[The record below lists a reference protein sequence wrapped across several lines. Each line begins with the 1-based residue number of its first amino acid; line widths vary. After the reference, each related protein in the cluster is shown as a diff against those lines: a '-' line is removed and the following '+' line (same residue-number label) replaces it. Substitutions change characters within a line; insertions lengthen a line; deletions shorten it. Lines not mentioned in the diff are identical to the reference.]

1 MNKLISLLL
10 SVPQWL
16 RITMSL
22 LYLAFIAFLSLAP
35 PDGLPDIPLFRGADK
50 IIHTCMY
57 LGLTGLACWSMHAE
71 YKPIWYYLISLFSI
85 SWGVSM
91 EFFQYLMH
99 MGRSFDYYDMIGNAI
114 GTLFGVLIY
123 ILMAKQKKNLDSITV
138 KSR

>member
-16 RITMSL
+16 RITLSL
-22 LYLAFIAFLSLAP
+22 LYLALIAFLSLVP
-35 PDGLPDIPLFRGADK
+35 PEGLPDIPMFRGADK
-50 IIHTCMY
+50 IVHTCMY

-71 YKPIWYYLISLFSI
+71 NKKIWYYLISLFSI

-91 EFFQYLMH
+91 EIFQFLMH
-99 MGRSFDYYDMIGNAI
+99 MGRSFDYYDMLSNAI

-123 ILMAKQKKNLDSITV
+123 TLMANQKKNLDSLAV
-138 KSR
+138 KNR